1 MERGSYFQE
10 FMRSKAMA
18 NASSGKQAVE
28 ETKKL
33 LTDRGAYISFLEIQL
48 ERVSAACL
56 HTQSLES
63 QIQDM
68 HVQLE
73 ATDAK
78 IATVTKLLKMHQ
90 QHTGDLLQSNAQD
103 IGSIHEVLDTMR
115 DTLTTHGTQLRRLDS
130 HQNDV
135 DDAVQTIETKLRS
148 EINTAQLSAE
158 SAQETMD
165 LHIQRYHTLFESQKA
180 KWEAMQNAHD
190 DLVRD
195 VSLTESRSQAHAD
208 TAIQHLRDE
217 LLMVTSSIEATLVEH
232 VEKAKRSRQS
242 MEQYCAVEIARAVCG
257 VDTKLESI
265 DQNAT
270 LLQDQLNRQQA
281 KLQQIG
287 QKHHDDCR
295 LLQATI
301 MSLQTDFEEISHPT
315 RRSKGTPPASSAYTE
330 SRVLQLERD
339 YKVCREGLEYLRHVM
354 ETFEAA
360 QITLTEEWNTKLS
373 YLEGRKQNNDVETL
387 TELEARLK
395 EEWSSKEESWWK
407 AVAAIELQIP
417 ALRERI
423 EKAQEEFPSESTIR
437 VQKLEKKMHR
447 LNDNMQNLYK
457 LVEMTIPQKD
467 KAFAKFRDDLLN
479 ELTLVR
485 AALRQVM
492 TQVGPLET
500 ASSLRKKPSKVDPKR
515 STGSPPHGPKA
526 K

>member
-208 TAIQHLRDE
+208 THLRDE

-395 EEWSSKEESWWK
+395 EEWSKSWWK

-437 VQKLEKKMHR
+437 VQKICTNSWKW
-447 LNDNMQNLYK
+447 
-457 LVEMTIPQKD
+457 
-467 KAFAKFRDDLLN
+467 
-479 ELTLVR
+479 
-485 AALRQVM
+485 
-492 TQVGPLET
+492 
-500 ASSLRKKPSKVDPKR
+500 
-515 STGSPPHGPKA
+515 
-526 K
+526 